1 METSCWTRAVAE
13 GDQESCRGEKLAVL
27 CRSVVLKSH
36 SVHWVSGWPCS
47 PWYYRSTVQEFSSS
61 PRDSATMLPDTP
73 SHVLNW
79 VTSCGRAADTT
90 ACCILVSYQT
100 RELNSDTVCAES
112 SSNFIFKF
120 SLMEM
125 SFLPH
130 TLSTLLYPPTH
141 PPHAMVV
148 LYYWPHDT
156 IWLPSSQVFHALKLF
171 SLLRIY
177 VFHSPT
183 VSCFHCPANLHTL
196 GFYTSTM
203 LQYTFVLLLAAGSTL
218 APPLPLHFYL
228 LKHFSTPRVRMLP
241 ITLLSPLLPTWC
253 VYRVCDILHK
263 ELFNKPTTWKG
274 ESNLI

>member
-47 PWYYRSTVQEFSSS
+47 PWYCRPTVQEFSSS

-141 PPHAMVV
+141 PPTPCHGGTV
-148 LYYWPHDT
+148 LLTPRHNMAALKSSLPCTQAVLTTTYIRVPLT
-156 IWLPSSQVFHALKLF
+156 NCILFPLPS
-171 SLLRIY
+171 
-177 VFHSPT
+177 
-183 VSCFHCPANLHTL
+183 
-196 GFYTSTM
+196 
-203 LQYTFVLLLAAGSTL
+203 
-218 APPLPLHFYL
+218 
-228 LKHFSTPRVRMLP
+228 
-241 ITLLSPLLPTWC
+241 
-253 VYRVCDILHK
+253 
-263 ELFNKPTTWKG
+263 
-274 ESNLI
+274 

>member
-36 SVHWVSGWPCS
+36 DVHWVSGWPCS
-47 PWYYRSTVQEFSSS
+47 PYTAGQPFRSLAFSSS

-79 VTSCGRAADTT
+79 ATSCGWAADTT

-141 PPHAMVV
+141 PPTPCHGGTV
-148 LYYWPHDT
+148 LLTPRHNMA
-156 IWLPSSQVFHALKLF
+156 ALKSSLPCTQAVLTTIPLVSILLQCSNIPLF
-171 SLLRIY
+171 YYLLR
-177 VFHSPT
+177 VQPWLHHHHS
-183 VSCFHCPANLHTL
+183 
-196 GFYTSTM
+196 TSTYSSTS
-203 LQYTFVLLLAAGSTL
+203 LPHEFVC
-218 APPLPLHFYL
+218 YL
-228 LKHFSTPRVRMLP
+228 L
-241 ITLLSPLLPTWC
+241 LLSPLLPTWC
-253 VYRVCDILHK
+253 VYPSTPAIKNSSTSPAHGK
-263 ELFNKPTTWKG
+263 ERTT
-274 ESNLI
+274 L